1 MKSTVDPDG
10 KYFALL
16 VGSVEKGAEENLLAN
31 KLLIWDITNR
41 KLSTDDTS
49 DRGFVMIEKVQDPF
63 YDKDLLRS
71 KIETMGFIKISG
83 TDTVYLWMLSDLDD
97 ITKL

>member
-1 MKSTVDPDG
+1 
-10 KYFALL
+10 
-16 VGSVEKGAEENLLAN
+16 
-31 KLLIWDITNR
+31 LIWDITNR

-71 KIETMGFIKISG
+71 KIETMGFIKIRG

>member
-1 MKSTVDPDG
+1 LKSTVDPDG

-31 KLLIWDITNR
+31 NLLIWDITNR

-71 KIETMGFIKISG
+71 KIETMGFIKIRG

>member
-1 MKSTVDPDG
+1 
-10 KYFALL
+10 
-16 VGSVEKGAEENLLAN
+16 
-31 KLLIWDITNR
+31 
-41 KLSTDDTS
+41 
-49 DRGFVMIEKVQDPF
+49 MIEKVQDPF

-71 KIETMGFIKISG
+71 KIETMGFIKIRG

>member
-31 KLLIWDITNR
+31 NLLIWDITNR

-71 KIETMGFIKISG
+71 KIETMGFIKIRG